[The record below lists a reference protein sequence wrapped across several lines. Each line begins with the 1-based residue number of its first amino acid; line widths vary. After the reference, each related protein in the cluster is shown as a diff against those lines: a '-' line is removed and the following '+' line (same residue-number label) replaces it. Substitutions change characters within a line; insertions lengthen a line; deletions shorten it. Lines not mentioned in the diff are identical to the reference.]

1 MFDNPSVRKTDDDIP
16 VDYYAVTL
24 HSAFYHYMQERNQLN
39 SSVASIK
46 SLLMSDR
53 EYKRRLTY
61 VFSRGYHTQNYQV
74 DRDIMEKLQSFE
86 PLIVS
91 STGVEEYNLC
101 HFKYFCDKCLNLKM
115 NEKIQLDIRIAGE
128 LTHECFLGI
137 LGSRSKQEFL
147 NMSYE
152 DVRSE
157 ISVCAERYK
166 NETLAGDFGK
176 DAKFKLIFNK
186 LTDRMSEV
194 VMYTQ
199 HSLMASEFVPHSF
212 ELDLRE
218 SHSVILPF
226 GDGKKLS
233 FGGIVDRVDV
243 CRIRDTDYLRIIDYK
258 SSRKDINAETLS
270 CGINMQML
278 LYLFAATDNGGIFEK
293 YTPAGVL
300 YSPVR
305 ISDVH
310 LEAFRID
317 TKNSNAI
324 NSALRTSGLVLGDKE
339 VLQAMERN
347 INGEFVPVK
356 LDKNGVPDKYSECI
370 SEEGMHILKNYT
382 YKKLTGMA
390 ESLFSGDVDA
400 VPLVLDGKM
409 PCTYCNYINICD
421 NSEMTRYR
429 EPIETDIAEVQA
441 ILDNKYSK
449 RGD

>member
-1 MFDNPSVRKTDDDIP
+1 
-16 VDYYAVTL
+16 
-24 HSAFYHYMQERNQLN
+24 
-39 SSVASIK
+39 
-46 SLLMSDR
+46 
-53 EYKRRLTY
+53 
-61 VFSRGYHTQNYQV
+61 
-74 DRDIMEKLQSFE
+74 
-86 PLIVS
+86 
-91 STGVEEYNLC
+91 
-101 HFKYFCDKCLNLKM
+101 
-115 NEKIQLDIRIAGE
+115 
-128 LTHECFLGI
+128 
-137 LGSRSKQEFL
+137 
-147 NMSYE
+147 
-152 DVRSE
+152 
-157 ISVCAERYK
+157 
-166 NETLAGDFGK
+166 
-176 DAKFKLIFNK
+176 
-186 LTDRMSEV
+186 
-194 VMYTQ
+194 
-199 HSLMASEFVPHSF
+199 
-212 ELDLRE
+212 
-218 SHSVILPF
+218 
-226 GDGKKLS
+226 
-233 FGGIVDRVDV
+233 
-243 CRIRDTDYLRIIDYK
+243 
-258 SSRKDINAETLS
+258 
-270 CGINMQML
+270 ML